1 MKPPLLL
8 AAAAFA
14 VAGVAVSASSAGS
27 SSSSSGTVAPPVS
40 AFLPRPPMVPPR
52 QIVFFG
58 YVKSLTRDR
67 NRYLVRI
74 DPAVSLTGI
83 TARRAAVG
91 DGVIE
96 PGDTVPNDF
105 YVRNES
111 RRQLTYRV
119 PASAH
124 VTVITNPGT
133 GPRSTRITVAELANV
148 LKGSNPKNHLGIWQP
163 DSGFWVRVGGD
174 TALALDQQ
182 YRP

>member
-1 MKPPLLL
+1 MKPSLLL
-8 AAAAFA
+8 AALALV
-14 VAGVAVSASSAGS
+14 VAGVALSAGS
-27 SSSSSGTVAPPVS
+27 AGSPSSSSGTAAPPAS
-40 AFLPRPPMVPPR
+40 AFLPRPPIVPPR
-52 QIVFFG
+52 QTVFFG
-58 YVKSLTRDR
+58 YIKSLTRAGG
-67 NRYLVRI
+67 RYVMRV
-74 DPAVSLTGI
+74 DPAASLTGI
-83 TARRAAVG
+83 TASRAAVE
-91 DGVIE
+91 DGVIA

-133 GPRSTRITVAELANV
+133 GPRSTQITVAEFAQV
-148 LKGSNPKNHLGIWQP
+148 MKGGNSKNRPGLWQP
-163 DSGFWVRVGGD
+163 DSGFWIRVAGD